1 MKNKKILSIVT
12 IAILIIAVAIIAT
25 TFNINKETAFAN
37 TAVANKPYYYWGGSS
52 NAPTSGQ
59 PTSASGNT
67 SGSAEFTNMVITAET
82 NQEINTVTYIT
93 LYWLKQYTTNNKTVQ
108 YTIYNGT
115 SNATSDRYIK
125 WKWTQTGNTTFNKY
139 LYFGKRVEGNWQE
152 TQLTTGTNRLLIKFS
167 SNDPTLSNGSNY
179 GEIFMNDIMPT
190 LSSAYNVVNNCQNL
204 SVYPSMIAPP
214 PGATSVQTI
223 IYLNPDNGYKLPD
236 GNDFNDFIQFQ
247 YTALDGVYYPEYS
260 QFIVTNLSSDFTITG
275 SLPRD
280 ITEYNVTWNIT
291 NGNGSPNTIIEN
303 DINTITI
310 TPNSGYNYPDT
321 INYTGTADDIEYYND
336 TGDIVITNPTSDFTI
351 TAICDPANYNLKAGY
366 YIPDIRAIENIAD
379 YGTYVMI
386 DLPHYISKVTGQI
399 VTAEPDNSSYR
410 YNILDNNFAESD
422 ARDGIL
428 FDLSAQNLGI
438 SAVTGQ
444 SGSITVNE
452 HIVVY
457 DALNN
462 SFAYSNFYLLHVPN
476 DTSIPYDYKD
486 FFIDMGNYITYYAL
500 PTSIYTDG
508 VTAGENTSILGG
520 NTTGLISQIFNALFG
535 TIFAVEIFPGFP
547 LYIFILI
554 PVVFGII
561 GILLWLIRG
570 K

>member
-1 MKNKKILSIVT
+1 MKNKKNIL
-12 IAILIIAVAIIAT
+12 IAIIGIIGTIVIFFALNFYAVPEKAIAESLITSGTAYY
-25 TFNINKETAFAN
+25 NINLSNTTITRQPSISHSSTAHNQDIISQFVNNSFTVYWNAN
-37 TAVANKPYYYWGGSS
+37 YYTCDYLRYKVAYTSS
-52 NAPTSGQ
+52 N
-59 PTSASGNT
+59 NWY
-67 SGSAEFTNMVITAET
+67 VIVGLYNNSSVNNSTFY
-82 NQEINTVTYIT
+82 TY
-93 LYWLKQYTTNNKTVQ
+93 VQ
-108 YTIYNGT
+108 YARASSTTYQVRLYSAYRSSENDNWITIPSSNTENIIQFVCST
-115 SNATSDRYIK
+115 SN
-125 WKWTQTGNTTFNKY
+125 FNVSGYSVGQYFSADFSVGFNQGY
-139 LYFGKRVEGNWQE
+139 L
-152 TQLTTGTNRLLIKFS
+152 LTDNL
-167 SNDPTLSNGSNY
+167 NY
-179 GEIFMNDIMPT
+179 GKIIPLCLIPNT
-190 LSSAYNVVNNCQNL
+190 LNNIYI
-204 SVYPSMIAPP
+204 YPD
-214 PGATSVQTI
+214 T
-223 IYLNPDNGYKLPD
+223 GYKLPNNLED
-236 GNDFNDFIQFQ
+236 IIIYGTADDIAWVQQ
-247 YTALDGVYYPEYS
+247 YNN
-260 QFIVTNLSSDFTITG
+260 IIITNPTTNFTISGT
-275 SLPRD
+275 LIP
-280 ITEYNVTWNIT
+280 IATEYTITWNIT
-291 NGNGSPNTIIEN
+291 NGEGSPDTIFEN
-303 DINTITI
+303 DTNTITI

-321 INYTGTADDIEYYND
+321 INYTGTADNIEYYND
-336 TGDIVITNPTSDFTI
+336 TGDIIITNPTSDFTI
-351 TAICDPANYNLKAGY
+351 TAICDPSSYSLKAGY
-366 YIPDIRAIENIAD
+366 YIPNIRAMENISD

-438 SAVTGQ
+438 STVTGQ

-476 DTSIPYDYKD
+476 DTSILYDYKD